1 MKVTYVIMLVLFFSN
16 LIFAQPETEGGR
28 KGPNFK
34 LENLEGDITE
44 LYNELGEG
52 PILLSFWAT
61 WCKPCI
67 EELVEYKKIYN
78 DFKDKG
84 FKMFA
89 ISTDNERTVAKVK
102 PFVKSKNYNFPVLL
116 DTNSDVAR
124 IYYAQA
130 VPFSVILN
138 DEGYIVYTHLGFM
151 RGDELNVRNTVSELV
166 NKPTD
171 ETPE

>member
-1 MKVTYVIMLVLFFSN
+1 MKATYVIMLVLFFSS
-16 LIFAQPETEGGR
+16 LIIAQLETEGSR

-44 LYNELGEG
+44 LYNELGDG
-52 PILLSFWAT
+52 PVLLSFWAT

-67 EELVEYKKIYN
+67 EELTEYKKIFN

-138 DEGYIVYTHLGFM
+138 DKGYIVYTHLGYM

-166 NKPTD
+166 KKQTD
-171 ETPE
+171 EIPE

>member
-1 MKVTYVIMLVLFFSN
+1 MKATYVLILALFFSS
-16 LIFAQPETEGGR
+16 LIFAQPETEGSR

-44 LYNELGEG
+44 LYSELGEG
-52 PILLSFWAT
+52 PVLLSFWAT

-67 EELVEYKKIYN
+67 EELTEYKKIFN
-78 DFKDKG
+78 EFKDKG

-138 DEGYIVYTHLGFM
+138 DKGYIVYTHLGYM

-166 NKPTD
+166 KKQTD

>member
-1 MKVTYVIMLVLFFSN
+1 MKVRYEIILFLLVSN
-16 LIFAQPETEGGR
+16 LIFSQPETDGGR

-34 LENLEGDITE
+34 LESLEGDITE
-44 LYNELGEG
+44 LYSELGEG

-67 EELVEYKKIYN
+67 DELAEYKKIFN
-78 DFKDKG
+78 DYKDKG

-124 IYYAQA
+124 LYYAQA

-138 DEGYIVYTHLGFM
+138 DKGYIVYTHLGYM
-151 RGDELNVRNTVSELV
+151 RGDEVNVRNIVSGLV
-166 NKPTD
+166 NKETE
-171 ETPE
+171 ETPK

>member
-1 MKVTYVIMLVLFFSN
+1 MKATYVLILVLFFSS
-16 LIFAQPETEGGR
+16 LIFAQPETEGSR

-44 LYNELGEG
+44 LYSELGEG
-52 PILLSFWAT
+52 PVLLSFWAT

-67 EELVEYKKIYN
+67 EELGEYKKIYN
-78 DFKDKG
+78 DFKDEG

-138 DEGYIVYTHLGFM
+138 DKGYIVYTHLGYM

-166 NKPTD
+166 KKQTD
-171 ETPE
+171 KTPE